1 MKKDLGVLEAV
12 FPMPV
17 LMIATYNEDGTVN
30 VMTAAWGQVCDFKQI
45 ALFLDEGHKTAEN
58 ILKTKAFTVA
68 LADRAHMKEADFFG
82 MVSGHKMPDKF
93 ARSGFTAVKSRY
105 VNAPV
110 IEEFPLVMEC
120 ELADVLKK
128 GSLFGVIGQILNTA
142 ADERVLD
149 AEGKV
154 DVTKLDALLYDTFR
168 HGYYVCGE
176 KAGQA
181 FREGAALLG
190 KK

>member
-1 MKKDLGVLEAV
+1 MENKMKKDLGVLEAV

-30 VMTAAWGQVCDFKQI
+30 VMTAAWGQICDFKQI
-45 ALFLDEGHKTAEN
+45 ALFLDEGHKTAQN

-68 LADRAHMKEADFFG
+68 IADQAHMTAADYFG
-82 MVSGHKMPDKF
+82 IVSGHKVPDKF
-93 ARSGFTAVKSRY
+93 ARSGFSAVKSSH

-110 IEEFPLVMEC
+110 M
-120 ELADVLKK
+120 ADVLKK
-128 GSLFGVIGQILNTA
+128 GSFFCVVGQIVNTA
-142 ADERVLD
+142 AEERVLD

-154 DVTKLDALLYDTFR
+154 DVTKLNALVYDTFR

-176 KAGQA
+176 KVGQA
-181 FREGAALLG
+181 FKEGAAL
-190 KK
+190 KDN